1 MSGHVLAYCQQVS
14 DNLRKCFSYVVK
26 FLVEAACYASFK
38 YFDWKLEPCSS
49 KANHPSSFRVSKAL
63 HKPLTHTGFVL
74 LENKCL
80 SPDAGSLQSVLSS
93 FCFSTPCFQ
102 TPSCA
107 LQWLPCP
114 WGTGINSFNFAPHFL
129 QNSLVTARVRG
140 SRCAT
145 AHKCWDNLRTV
156 CKHWIFPHTTWVPE
170 MEFRL
175 SSLGARSFTC

>member
-80 SPDAGSLQSVLSS
+80 SPDAGSLQSVLAS

-114 WGTGINSFNFAPHFL
+114 WGHRHQHLQFCTSFSSKL
-129 QNSLVTARVRG
+129 LSYSESKRKQ
-140 SRCAT
+140 
-145 AHKCWDNLRTV
+145 V
-156 CKHWIFPHTTWVPE
+156 CHSTQMLGQLADSVQTLD
-170 MEFRL
+170 L
-175 SSLGARSFTC
+175 SSHHVGPRDGI